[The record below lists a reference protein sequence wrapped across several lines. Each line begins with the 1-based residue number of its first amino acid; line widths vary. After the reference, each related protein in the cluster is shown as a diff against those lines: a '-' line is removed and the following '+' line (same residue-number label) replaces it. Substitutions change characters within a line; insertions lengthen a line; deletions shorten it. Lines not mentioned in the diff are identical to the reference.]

1 MYRRINCRLRDIG
14 DNMPIIIP
22 KGLPAY
28 KSLSDEKIFVMDEA
42 RAVGQD
48 IRPIEIAIL
57 NLMPT
62 KETTETQLIRLLS
75 NSPLQINVTLIKT
88 DSYEPTHVSIGH
100 MIRFY
105 TSLDEIKKMKFDGMI
120 VTGAPVETIPFE
132 AVKYWNELEQIFDF
146 ADKNVTSTIYIC
158 WGAQAALY
166 HKFKIAK
173 QVLPDKLFGVYPAHA
188 VVANDMLLKGMDDTF
203 YIPTSRHTRID
214 EDALKKNPQIKVLA
228 ESDEAGVVI
237 AKTVDNKSFFFTGH
251 SEYDRFTLCNEYL
264 RDLEKGLPIH
274 KPVNYFLGDS
284 LDKVDMKWRSTA
296 NLLFYN
302 WLNYYVYQVTPF
314 NL

>member
-1 MYRRINCRLRDIG
+1 
-14 DNMPIIIP
+14 MPIIIP

-105 TSLDEIKKMKFDGMI
+105 KSLDEIKKMKFDGMI

-132 AVKYWNELEQIFDF
+132 EVKYWKELEQIFDF

-203 YIPTSRHTRID
+203 YIPTSRHTCID
-214 EDALKKNPQIKVLA
+214 EIALKNTPKIKVLA
-228 ESDEAGVVI
+228 ESDEAGVMI

-251 SEYDRFTLCNEYL
+251 SEYDRFTLLNEYV
-264 RDLEKGLPIH
+264 RDLEKGLPIQ
-274 KPVNYFLGDS
+274 KPVNYFAGDS
-284 LDKVDMKWRSTA
+284 LEKVDMKWRSTA

>member
-1 MYRRINCRLRDIG
+1 
-14 DNMPIIIP
+14 MPIIIP

-105 TSLDEIKKMKFDGMI
+105 KSLDEIKKMKFDGMI

-132 AVKYWNELEQIFDF
+132 EVKYWNELEQIIDF
-146 ADKNVTSTIYIC
+146 ADRNVTSTIYIC

-166 HKFKIAK
+166 HKFGIKK
-173 QVLPDKLFGVYPAHA
+173 ENLPQKLFGVYPVHA
-188 VVANDMLLKGMDDTF
+188 SVANDMLLKGMDDTF
-203 YIPTSRHTRID
+203 YIPTSRHTCID
-214 EDALKKNPQIKVLA
+214 EIALKNTPQIKVLA
-228 ESDEAGVVI
+228 ESDEAGVMI

-251 SEYDRFTLCNEYL
+251 SEYDRFTLLNEYV
-264 RDLEKGLPIH
+264 RDHEKGLPIQ
-274 KPVNYFLGDS
+274 KPVNYFAGDS

-314 NL
+314 AL

>member
-1 MYRRINCRLRDIG
+1 
-14 DNMPIIIP
+14 MPIIIP
-22 KGLPAY
+22 NQLPAY
-28 KSLSDEKIFVMDEA
+28 KILSDEKIFVMDET
-42 RAVGQD
+42 RATRQD

-105 TSLDEIKKMKFDGMI
+105 KSLDEIKQMKFDGMI

-132 AVKYWNELEQIFDF
+132 DVKYWKELEQIFDF

-166 HKFKIAK
+166 HKFGIQKRN
-173 QVLPDKLFGVYPAHA
+173 LPQKLFGIYPAHT
-188 VVANDMLLKGMDDTF
+188 VVENDMLLKGMDDTF
-203 YIPTSRHTRID
+203 YIPTSRHTEID
-214 EDALKKNPQIKVLA
+214 EEALRKVQSVKILA
-228 ESDEAGVVI
+228 ESPQAGVVI
-237 AKTVDNKSFFFTGH
+237 AKTIDNKSFFFTGH
-251 SEYDRFTLCNEYL
+251 SEYDRFTLKSEYL
-264 RDLEKGLPIH
+264 RDLEKGLPIS
-274 KPVNYFLGDS
+274 KPVNYFLDDS
-284 LDKVDMKWRSTA
+284 LDNVDMKWRSAA

>member
-1 MYRRINCRLRDIG
+1 
-14 DNMPIIIP
+14 MPIIIP

-105 TSLDEIKKMKFDGMI
+105 KSLDEIKKMKFDGMI

-132 AVKYWNELEQIFDF
+132 EVKYWKELEQIFDF

-203 YIPTSRHTRID
+203 YIPTSRHTCID
-214 EDALKKNPQIKVLA
+214 EIALKNTPKIKVLA
-228 ESDEAGVVI
+228 ESDEAGVMI

-251 SEYDRFTLCNEYL
+251 SEYDRFTLLNEYV
-264 RDLEKGLPIH
+264 RDLEKGLPIQ
-274 KPVNYFLGDS
+274 KPVNYFAGDS
-284 LDKVDMKWRSTA
+284 LEKVDMKWRSTA

-302 WLNYYVYQVTPF
+302 WLNYYVYQVTPYCLSVP
-314 NL
+314 NRE

>member
-1 MYRRINCRLRDIG
+1 
-14 DNMPIIIP
+14 MPIIIP

-105 TSLDEIKKMKFDGMI
+105 KSLDEIKKMKFDGMI

-132 AVKYWNELEQIFDF
+132 EVKYWNELEQIIDF
-146 ADKNVTSTIYIC
+146 ADRNVTSTIYIC

-166 HKFKIAK
+166 HKFGIKK
-173 QVLPDKLFGVYPAHA
+173 ENLPQKLFGVYPTHA
-188 VVANDMLLKGMDDTF
+188 SVANDMLLKGMDDTF

-214 EDALKKNPQIKVLA
+214 ETALKNTPQIKVLA
-228 ESDEAGVVI
+228 ESDEAGVMI

-251 SEYDRFTLCNEYL
+251 SEYDRFTLLNEYV
-264 RDLEKGLPIH
+264 RDLEKGLPIQ
-274 KPVNYFLGDS
+274 KPVNYFAGDS
-284 LDKVDMKWRSTA
+284 LEKVDMKWRSTA

>member
-1 MYRRINCRLRDIG
+1 M
-14 DNMPIIIP
+14 
-22 KGLPAY
+22 
-28 KSLSDEKIFVMDEA
+28 
-42 RAVGQD
+42 
-48 IRPIEIAIL
+48 
-57 NLMPT
+57 
-62 KETTETQLIRLLS
+62 LS

-105 TSLDEIKKMKFDGMI
+105 KSLDEIKKMKFDGMI

-132 AVKYWNELEQIFDF
+132 EVKYWNELEQIFDF

>member
-1 MYRRINCRLRDIG
+1 
-14 DNMPIIIP
+14 MPIIIP

-105 TSLDEIKKMKFDGMI
+105 KSLDEIKKMKFDGMI

-132 AVKYWNELEQIFDF
+132 EVKYWNELEQIFDF

-173 QVLPDKLFGVYPAHA
+173 QVLPDKLFGVYPTHA
-188 VVANDMLLKGMDDTF
+188 SVANDMLLKGMDDTF

-214 EDALKKNPQIKVLA
+214 ETALKNTPQIKVLA
-228 ESDEAGVVI
+228 ESDEAGVMI

>member
-1 MYRRINCRLRDIG
+1 
-14 DNMPIIIP
+14 MPIIIP

-42 RAVGQD
+42 RAVGRD

-105 TSLDEIKKMKFDGMI
+105 KTLDEIKKMKFDGMI

-132 AVKYWNELEQIFDF
+132 EVKYWNELEQIFDF

-173 QVLPDKLFGVYPAHA
+173 QVLPDKLFGVYPALA

-214 EDALKKNPQIKVLA
+214 EDALKKNSQIKVLA

-251 SEYDRFTLCNEYL
+251 SEYDRFTLCNEYF

>member
-1 MYRRINCRLRDIG
+1 
-14 DNMPIIIP
+14 MPIIIP

-105 TSLDEIKKMKFDGMI
+105 KSLDEIKKMKFDGMI

-132 AVKYWNELEQIFDF
+132 EVKYWNELEQIFDF

-203 YIPTSRHTRID
+203 YIPTSRHTCID
-214 EDALKKNPQIKVLA
+214 EIALKNTPKIKVLA
-228 ESDEAGVVI
+228 ESDEAGVMI

-251 SEYDRFTLCNEYL
+251 SEYDRFTLLNEYV
-264 RDLEKGLPIH
+264 RDLEKGLPIQ
-274 KPVNYFLGDS
+274 KPVNYFAGDS
-284 LDKVDMKWRSTA
+284 LEKVDMKWRSTA

-302 WLNYYVYQVTPF
+302 WLNYYVYQVTPYCLSVP
-314 NL
+314 NRE

>member
-1 MYRRINCRLRDIG
+1 
-14 DNMPIIIP
+14 MPIIIP

-105 TSLDEIKKMKFDGMI
+105 KSLDEIKKMKFDGMI
-120 VTGAPVETIPFE
+120 VTGAPVGNHTVCGSE
-132 AVKYWNELEQIFDF
+132 VLER
-146 ADKNVTSTIYIC
+146 A
-158 WGAQAALY
+158 
-166 HKFKIAK
+166 
-173 QVLPDKLFGVYPAHA
+173 
-188 VVANDMLLKGMDDTF
+188 
-203 YIPTSRHTRID
+203 
-214 EDALKKNPQIKVLA
+214 
-228 ESDEAGVVI
+228 
-237 AKTVDNKSFFFTGH
+237 
-251 SEYDRFTLCNEYL
+251 
-264 RDLEKGLPIH
+264 
-274 KPVNYFLGDS
+274 
-284 LDKVDMKWRSTA
+284 
-296 NLLFYN
+296 
-302 WLNYYVYQVTPF
+302 
-314 NL
+314 

>member
-1 MYRRINCRLRDIG
+1 
-14 DNMPIIIP
+14 MPIIIP

-105 TSLDEIKKMKFDGMI
+105 KSLDEIKKMKFDGMI

-132 AVKYWNELEQIFDF
+132 EVKYWKELEQIFDF

-166 HKFKIAK
+166 HKFGIKK
-173 QVLPDKLFGVYPAHA
+173 ENLPQKLFGVYTTHA
-188 VVANDMLLKGMDDTF
+188 SVANDMLLKGMDDTF

-214 EDALKKNPQIKVLA
+214 ETALKNTPQIKVLA
-228 ESDEAGVVI
+228 ESDEAGVMI